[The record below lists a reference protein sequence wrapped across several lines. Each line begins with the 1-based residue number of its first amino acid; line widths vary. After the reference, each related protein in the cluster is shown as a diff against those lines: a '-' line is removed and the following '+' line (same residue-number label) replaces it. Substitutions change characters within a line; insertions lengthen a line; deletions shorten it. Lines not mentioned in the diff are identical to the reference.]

1 VSGSERDTKTFES
14 LDVWKKGRTFRNQI
28 SELVEGLPDREEY
41 KLTDQLLRSSRS
53 FTANIAEGYGRFHYQ
68 ENLQFC
74 RQSRGSLFETLDH
87 LTVARD
93 EGYIDDEELENLR
106 DDIEELLRLINGY
119 IRYIERENEESHD

>member
-1 VSGSERDTKTFES
+1 MSGSERDTKTFES

>member
-1 VSGSERDTKTFES
+1 M
-14 LDVWKKGRTFRNQI
+14 FRNQI
-28 SELVEGLPDREEY
+28 SELVEGLPDREVY

-106 DDIEELLRLINGY
+106 EDI
-119 IRYIERENEESHD
+119 